1 MARLIEQTRRIE
13 QGLAV
18 PPLRAVGRGGE
29 LVLSFAQQRLWFLD
43 QLMPGNVAYNLP
55 VAFRLRGA
63 LDVAV
68 LSRALDEIVARH
80 EVLRTTFPTVGGQPV
95 QVVAPPSVGAR
106 LAVTDLRGVDPAE
119 REATTA
125 RLAAAEA
132 TQAFDLAS
140 GPLLRVGLVRL
151 GDDEQVLLLTLHH
164 IITDGWS
171 QGVFFTELGALYDA
185 FLRGETSPL
194 SPLTVQ
200 YADFAHWQRSWLR
213 GEVLDTQL
221 AYWRVQLAGAP
232 AVLELPSD
240 FPHPAELVTAGG
252 QVSVRL
258 GPELLARLEQLA
270 RRERVTL
277 FMTLLAAFQVVLG
290 RYSASTDVVVGSPI
304 AGRTR
309 TEIEALIGF
318 FVNTLVLRT
327 DLSGDPPFIELL
339 ARVRQVTLEAY
350 THQDLPFEQLVDAL
364 NPTRDLSGTPL
375 VQVLFNYFT
384 DPSTRPEVAHLPGM
398 TVKWLGSV
406 EPTPKF
412 PLTLYAREGD
422 GELSLRLVYQ
432 RALFTP
438 TRMSGVLAQLIY
450 LLEQIV
456 EDPDRCVNHYSL
468 VEASAAQVLPDP
480 TVPLVARRHALV
492 RDMINFWVRAS
503 PRAIAIEQGER
514 TCSYA
519 ELQARAD
526 RIRSALAAGGLGSGD
541 VVAILGPP
549 SLGLITAM
557 VAVLSSPGVMLTLD
571 HRLPDHRL
579 QAMLTQAHAAFLVLV
594 TDDPDAQVSPTV
606 WVDGLPVLRI
616 DPATAAVTDLGPG
629 EVAPARIGPD
639 NPAYVFF
646 TSGTTGVPQ
655 GVLGQHNALSHFLA
669 WQRDTFKITAHDRC
683 AQLTGL
689 SFDPVLRDVFLPLV
703 SGATLCLPP
712 TEDQSPEQTIT
723 WLAQTQITCVHTVP
737 TLARAWL
744 HNRADTAIPTALRYT
759 FFAGEPLTGELVRA
773 WRQTCPATQVI
784 NLYGTT

>member
-13 QGLAV
+13 QGQGLAV

-171 QGVFFTELGALYDA
+171 QGVFFAELGALYDA

-579 QAMLTQAHAAFLVLV
+579 QAMLTQA
-594 TDDPDAQVSPTV
+594 
-606 WVDGLPVLRI
+606 
-616 DPATAAVTDLGPG
+616 
-629 EVAPARIGPD
+629 
-639 NPAYVFF
+639 
-646 TSGTTGVPQ
+646 
-655 GVLGQHNALSHFLA
+655 
-669 WQRDTFKITAHDRC
+669 
-683 AQLTGL
+683 
-689 SFDPVLRDVFLPLV
+689 
-703 SGATLCLPP
+703 
-712 TEDQSPEQTIT
+712 
-723 WLAQTQITCVHTVP
+723 
-737 TLARAWL
+737 
-744 HNRADTAIPTALRYT
+744 
-759 FFAGEPLTGELVRA
+759 
-773 WRQTCPATQVI
+773 
-784 NLYGTT
+784 